1 MRVLGFFAA
10 TSAVTDDADRLTLG
24 DAAFATAA
32 AADLPTTLSVTVV
45 VVYAADPGYDVS
57 FTIGLRRP
65 DGSLAENQHGL
76 TVVLT
81 GRYATLTLPVVLF
94 EEGEHE
100 LLLHPLGDTTT
111 VLASYPFG
119 VQLLST

>member
-10 TSAVTDDADRLTLG
+10 TSAVTDDDELRLG

-32 AADLPTTLSVTVV
+32 VADLPTTLSLAVV
-45 VVYAADPGYDVS
+45 VVYVAEPGEDVAFS
-57 FTIGLRRP
+57 IGLRRP
-65 DGSLAENQHGL
+65 DGSHAENRHGL
-76 TVVLT
+76 TVVSP
-81 GRYATLTLPVVLF
+81 GRYAHLTLPVVLF

-100 LLLHPLGDTTT
+100 LLLHPLDDDAT

-119 VQLLST
+119 VQLLRS